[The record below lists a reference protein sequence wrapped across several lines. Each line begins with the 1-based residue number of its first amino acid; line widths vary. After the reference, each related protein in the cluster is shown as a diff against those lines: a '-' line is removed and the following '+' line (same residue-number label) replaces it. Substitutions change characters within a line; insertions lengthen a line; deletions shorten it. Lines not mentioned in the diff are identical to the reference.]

1 MKENSK
7 KKHLLKTI
15 SWRFLAT
22 FTTVVLAWIISGDP
36 MIGLAV
42 GGWEF
47 FLKMIL
53 YYLHERVW
61 YKITFKKNET

>member
-1 MKENSK
+1 M
-7 KKHLLKTI
+7 
-15 SWRFLAT
+15 AT